1 MSTVYSE
8 KEYHVNLTKGDVGEY
23 VILPGDPG
31 RCEKIAQYFD
41 NPVLVAN
48 NREYVTYTGTWN
60 GVKVSVTSTGIGGP
74 SAAIALEE
82 LVHCGAHTFIRVG
95 TSGGMQKEVLG
106 GDVVIA
112 TGAIRLDGTSKEY
125 APIEY
130 PAVANFDVVMALK
143 ESAKELN
150 HPYHVGVVQC
160 KDSFY
165 GQHSPES
172 MPIASEL
179 QNKWEAW
186 IRTGALTSE
195 MESATLFIVGSTRRV
210 RVGAVL
216 LVVANQTRRALGLE
230 DIQVHDTEAAI
241 KVAILSLRKLIAQ
254 DKAK

>member
-48 NREYVTYTGTWN
+48 NREYVTYTGTLN

-241 KVAILSLRKLIAQ
+241 KVAINALKKLIAEDQ
-254 DKAK
+254 AK

>member
-1 MSTVYSE
+1 
-8 KEYHVNLTKGDVGEY
+8 
-23 VILPGDPG
+23 
-31 RCEKIAQYFD
+31 
-41 NPVLVAN
+41 
-48 NREYVTYTGTWN
+48 
-60 GVKVSVTSTGIGGP
+60 
-74 SAAIALEE
+74 
-82 LVHCGAHTFIRVG
+82 
-95 TSGGMQKEVLG
+95 MQKEVLG

-241 KVAILSLRKLIAQ
+241 KVAINALKKLIAE